1 VVDLLAPMRNRRSNL
16 SGPLIFVLVLIATG
30 PAGCGLF
37 RKEGT
42 GPETRAGT
50 PRDER
55 GATSPGEEAG
65 TEGGLTTERTGVAAP
80 GDRRQPARGDAG
92 ADTPRRRASQ
102 RLVEEG
108 KGYFI
113 AGQNGEAR
121 ERFQQAIRLDGSNGA
136 AYYYLAEI
144 AADEGE
150 WDDAAGY
157 REQAGALLRGREEYR
172 QPLDDLAGRIADR
185 R

>member
-1 VVDLLAPMRNRRSNL
+1 MFSRQITRLELRDRPEVIDLCAFALFLCL
-16 SGPLIFVLVLIATG
+16 ST
-30 PAGCGLF
+30 GCGLF
-37 RKEGT
+37 GGS
-42 GPETRAGT
+42 GPATRSGAPGAA
-50 PRDER
+50 R
-55 GATSPGEEAG
+55 GAAGVEESQP
-65 TEGGLTTERTGVAAP
+65 EGGLTTERTGVAAP